1 MTAQFANEREFTRWA
16 LKEARKRGWLAG
28 HLSNMTVVR
37 RRDGQ
42 TMAVPDK
49 NADGFPDLVLV
60 HDEHGL
66 VFAELKMPGRKPD
79 EAQLRWLIALR
90 LRGEDV
96 YVWTPDDVDEIVD
109 VLEGRP
115 SSARLFP
122 NTIEAAVVARTAMRE
137 ALP

>member
-1 MTAQFANEREFTRWA
+1 MNAQFANEREFTRWA
-16 LKEARKRGWLAG
+16 LKAARERDWLAA

-66 VFAELKMPGRKPD
+66 ILAELKMQRRKPD
-79 EAQLRWLIALR
+79 DAQRRWLIALER
-90 LRGEDV
+90 AGVRV
-96 YVWTPDDVDEIVD
+96 YVWWPDDVDEIVD

-115 SSARLFP
+115 PSRRLFD
-122 NTIEAAVVARTAMRE
+122 NTITEVSA
-137 ALP
+137 